1 MDRRNFIAGI
11 TLAVLAAPV
20 AAEAQKTGNLPR
32 VGYLSNS
39 ARYDE
44 PDTGFFAGLRE
55 HGYEPDRNILV
66 EARYSSGRPDRNREF
81 AADLVR
87 LRCRVIVAWGPPV
100 VAEITRL
107 TASIP
112 IIAISSTD
120 VVLLGWA
127 ATFARP
133 GGNITGFM
141 LDAGELNAK
150 RFELLKEA
158 VPTLAT
164 VALLQNPTR
173 PGSEAD
179 LAEATQAARSLK
191 LKTELFTVSAPEQFE
206 RAFAQMVRH
215 RVDGLLV
222 LPDTM
227 LYGYRTEIVQRAQ
240 QNRLPAVYWARAY
253 VENGGLLSYSAS
265 LSDVARRA
273 AGYVDRILKGER
285 PADLPIQRPVKLELA
300 VNLKTAKALGL
311 TIPPSL
317 LQRADQVIE

>member
-1 MDRRNFIAGI
+1 MNRRAFIG
-11 TLAVLAAPV
+11 TLASGLLAAPL
-20 AAEAQKTGNLPR
+20 AAGAQPAGKLPR

-66 EARYSSGRPDRNREF
+66 EARYSAGRPDRNREF

-112 IIAISSTD
+112 IIAISHTD
-120 VVLLGWA
+120 FVVLGWA
-127 ATFARP
+127 ETFARP

-141 LDAGELNAK
+141 VDAGELNAK
-150 RFELLKEA
+150 RFELLKEV
-158 VPTLAT
+158 VPTLGT
-164 VALLQNPTR
+164 VAFLQNPTR
-173 PGSEAD
+173 PGTEAD
-179 LAEATQAARSLK
+179 LAEGTRAARTLK

-227 LYGYRTEIVQRAQ
+227 FYGYRTEIVQRAQ
-240 QNRLPAVYWARAY
+240 QNRLPVVYWARAY
-253 VENGGLLSYSAS
+253 VETGGLLSYSAS

-273 AGYVDRILKGER
+273 AGYVDLILKGER
-285 PADLPIQRPVKLELA
+285 PADLPIQRPEKLELA
-300 VNLKTAKALGL
+300 VNLKAAKALGL
-311 TIPPSL
+311 MIPPSL

>member
-1 MDRRNFIAGI
+1 MAGA
-11 TLAVLAAPV
+11 LLAAPL
-20 AAEAQKTGNLPR
+20 AAEAQQTGHLPR

-66 EARYSSGRPDRNREF
+66 EARYSAGRPDQNSEF

-87 LRCRVIVAWGPPV
+87 LRCRLIVAWGPPV
-100 VAEITRL
+100 VTEITRL

-120 VVLLGWA
+120 FVVLGWA

-133 GGNITGFM
+133 GGSITGFM

-150 RFELLKEA
+150 RFELLTEA

-164 VALLQNPTR
+164 VALLVNPTR
-173 PGSEAD
+173 PGTEAD
-179 LAEATQAARSLK
+179 LAEATRAARGLK

-227 LYGYRTEIVQRAQ
+227 FYGYRTEIVQRAQ

-253 VENGGLLSYSAS
+253 VENGGLSTVEGTSRVPYAIVS
-265 LSDVARRA
+265 
-273 AGYVDRILKGER
+273 G
-285 PADLPIQRPVKLELA
+285 
-300 VNLKTAKALGL
+300 
-311 TIPPSL
+311 
-317 LQRADQVIE
+317 RADGTGRYGRPPCQPRTRRPELWRGDHRHNTLCRCRSRPIP

>member
-1 MDRRNFIAGI
+1 MVRRTFLA
-11 TLAVLAAPV
+11 TLTGGLLATPLV
-20 AAEAQKTGNLPR
+20 TEAQQSGQLAR
-32 VGYLSNS
+32 VGFLSNS

-55 HGYEPDRNILV
+55 HGYEPDQNILV
-66 EARYSSGRPDRNREF
+66 EARYSAGHPDRNREF
-81 AADLVR
+81 ATELVR

-100 VAEITRL
+100 VTEITRL

-112 IIAISSTD
+112 IVAISSTD
-120 VVLLGWA
+120 LVLLGWA

-158 VPTLAT
+158 VPALAT
-164 VALLQNPTR
+164 VGLLQNPTR
-173 PGSEAD
+173 PGTQAD

-191 LKTELFTVSAPEQFE
+191 LKTELFTVTAPEQLE

-227 LYGYRTEIVQRAQ
+227 FYGYRTDIVQRAQ

-253 VENGGLLSYSAS
+253 VENGGLLSYSAN

-273 AGYVDRILKGER
+273 AGYVARILNGER

-300 VNLKTAKALGL
+300 VNLKAAKAIGL
-311 TIPPSL
+311 VLPSSL